1 MSNYVHEFITGETT
15 NLPVGKAVC
24 VGRNY
29 ADHAKEMGSQV
40 PDDPMLFIKP
50 ATSLRALSEPVQLPG
65 FSSDVHHELELTV
78 LIEKTLC
85 KSDAADVHAA
95 IAGCGLGIDLT
106 ARDLQA
112 QLKQKSHPWEKS
124 KGFDGAGVLSPFI
137 PIAEFEDLRDVD
149 LELHING
156 QVRQSGNTRDMVFPV
171 TELIVHISQYFTLL
185 PGDVVMTGTPAGVGP
200 LHPGDQLALSLAGRF
215 HFKSRV
221 GGP

>member
-85 KSDAADVHAA
+85 KSDVADVHAA

-137 PIAEFEDLRDVD
+137 PIGEFEDLRDVD

-171 TELIVHISQYFTLL
+171 TELIAHISQYFTLL

-215 HFKSRV
+215 HFESRV
-221 GGP
+221 GGA